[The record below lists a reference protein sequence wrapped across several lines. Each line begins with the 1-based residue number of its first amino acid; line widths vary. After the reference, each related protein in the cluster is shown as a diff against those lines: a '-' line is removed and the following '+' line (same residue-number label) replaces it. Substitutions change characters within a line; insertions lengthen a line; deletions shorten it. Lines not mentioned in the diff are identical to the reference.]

1 MGGGKD
7 LFNNKVSIS
16 NKKFRESLSVDDRDF
31 LIKIFGLTEVGTDT
45 EGEKVYTVTPYVL
58 SSVNEI
64 QDISTFIKRHKL
76 NIDFND
82 KYELARFLAN
92 YVGYQVYLD
101 LNPVVDSYGFVKVIG
116 VSNLSL
122 LLSNLGRNKDI
133 KSSVGITLSKE
144 ELAVA
149 KGQNGIIV
157 THRYVPNKQV
167 MFPIYS
173 INIDID
179 YSFSWNVEK
188 VETFNT
194 YDVDDAHTKKEYFEV
209 LNNTDI
215 DFTYDHLCISR
226 YIDAHKQIICQKDE
240 LDNIRI
246 NGRWINKPEDTEQF
260 YFITGKWMGT
270 YSRIEPTPLE
280 LLNA

>member
-1 MGGGKD
+1 MGLKD
-7 LFNNKVSIS
+7 LFSSKVSTS

-31 LIKIFGLTEVGTDT
+31 LIKIFGLIEVGTDT

-58 SSVNEI
+58 RDVDKL

-101 LNPVVDSYGFVKVIG
+101 LNPVVDRYGFVKVIG
-116 VSNLSL
+116 VSNISL
-122 LLSNLGRNKDI
+122 LLSNLGHNRDI
-133 KSSVGITLSKE
+133 KSSVGIPLSKE
-144 ELAVA
+144 KLAVE
-149 KGQNGIIV
+149 KGQNNIIV
-157 THRYVPNKQV
+157 THRYVPRKQV
-167 MFPIYS
+167 IFPIYS
-173 INIDID
+173 INIDMD

-194 YDVDDAHTKKEYFEV
+194 YDVDDVDTKKEYFEV
-209 LNNTDI
+209 LNNTDV
-215 DFTYDHLCISR
+215 DFTYKYLCGSK
-226 YIDAHKQIICQKDE
+226 YIDAHKQIICQKGE
-240 LDNIRI
+240 LDSIRLT
-246 NGRWINKPEDTEQF
+246 GRWINKPEDTEQF
-260 YFITGKWMGT
+260 YLVTGKWMET
-270 YSRIEPTPLE
+270 YSGIEPTPLD